1 MFGPQAPA
9 QALGSLAIRYATYRQ
24 LYLAGSV
31 VALVCAAC
39 LLWAGRRASSRGR
52 AAARQPGCRAGR
64 SAIARADQP

>member
-39 LLWAGRRASSRGR
+39 LLWAGQTRQLTR